1 MENSYVF
8 YQKPKQ
14 IKVRCIECLHM
25 HQEEKTK
32 DHYFCLQGRDFI
44 EHKID
49 KKIKCEAYKPQNT
62 SE

>member
-1 MENSYVF
+1 
-8 YQKPKQ
+8 
-14 IKVRCIECLHM
+14 M

-32 DHYFCLQGRDFI
+32 DHYFCLHGRDFI

-49 KKIKCEAYKPQNT
+49 KKINCEAYKPQNT